1 MSTFAQPT
9 PKRWLPLASMII
21 AILACSASA
30 HANHRISIQNPG
42 AELGETPLLVEVRSS
57 LTPGTY
63 ALVPS
68 ATDSSPIPADVIA
81 DGGKMYLGF
90 VAGSFGKNQA
100 TTDELRRATNHD
112 PETHGVG
119 LRRDGDN
126 VRITVDGRPF
136 TVYRTDLGPKPILY
150 PLIGPAG
157 AKMTRDYPMAKV
169 AGEDQDHPH
178 QRSFWFTHG
187 KVNGVD
193 FWSETPGHGSIKET
207 AKLTVASGAA
217 VGVLRTTDD
226 WLGPDGKKVCEDER
240 VLRIYNTRAARV
252 FDFEVTL
259 KATAGP
265 VTLGDTKEGTFG
277 VRVASSMDANRKPGG
292 TITNAEGLTDLAAWG
307 KPSPWVDYVGPV
319 AGEPVGVAI
328 LDHPASFRHPTTW
341 HVRDY
346 GLFAANPFGLRD
358 FGRQESGDHTIP
370 AGGAITFR
378 YRVLLHA
385 GDTAAADIP
394 RAFRAFATP
403 PMVEVRGE

>member
-1 MSTFAQPT
+1 MT
-9 PKRWLPLASMII
+9 LAARSGRIGL
-21 AILACSASA
+21 ILALLIVGPARAGESA
-30 HANHRISIQNPG
+30 RVILRG
-42 AELGETPLLVEVRSS
+42 GDRDLGETPVLVE
-57 LTPGTY
+57 L
-63 ALVPS
+63 
-68 ATDSSPIPADVIA
+68 DSPIPPGDYALA
-81 DGGKMYLGF
+81 PSA
-90 VAGSFGKNQA
+90 AGSSSPANVFADAGKSYLALIPGQVVKDRA
-100 TTDELRRATNHD
+100 TTYTLRRESK
-112 PETHGVG
+112 PETGVE
-119 LRRDGDN
+119 LARDGAN
-126 VRITVDGRPF
+126 VRLTVDGRPF

-157 AKMTRDYPMAKV
+157 ARMTRDYPMEKV

-178 QRSFWFTHG
+178 QRSCWFTHG

-259 KATAGP
+259 KATVGP

-370 AGGAITFR
+370 AGGSITFR

-385 GDTAAADIP
+385 GDTASADIP

-403 PMVEVRGE
+403 PMVEVRGD

>member
-1 MSTFAQPT
+1 MSPAHRLSRPYCSVVILAMILTRMATAADAPHIIIKGDRKLSGEIPVVVELNSPT
-9 PKRWLPLASMII
+9 PAG
-21 AILACSASA
+21 
-30 HANHRISIQNPG
+30 HY
-42 AELGETPLLVEVRSS
+42 S
-57 LTPGTY
+57 LI
-63 ALVPS
+63 PS
-68 ATDSSPIPADVIA
+68 GGGPSIPADVFL
-81 DGGKMYLGF
+81 DGGKEYIGLIVGGTANDEPQNYRGRLGIDSDSPHQPIGMQREG
-90 VAGSFGKNQA
+90 A
-100 TTDELRRATNHD
+100 
-112 PETHGVG
+112 
-119 LRRDGDN
+119 N
-126 VRITVDGRPF
+126 VRITVEGRPF

-157 AKMTRDYPMAKV
+157 ARMTRDYPMAKV

-178 QRSFWFTHG
+178 QRSCWFTHG

-193 FWSETPGHGSIKET
+193 FWTEGAGHGSIKET
-207 AKLTVASGAA
+207 AKLTVVGGAA

-226 WLGPDGKKVCEDER
+226 WLGPDGRKVCEDER
-240 VLRIYNTRAARV
+240 VLRVYATRAARV
-252 FDFEVTL
+252 LDYEVTL

-370 AGGAITFR
+370 AGGSITFR

-403 PMVEVRGE
+403 PMVEVRGD